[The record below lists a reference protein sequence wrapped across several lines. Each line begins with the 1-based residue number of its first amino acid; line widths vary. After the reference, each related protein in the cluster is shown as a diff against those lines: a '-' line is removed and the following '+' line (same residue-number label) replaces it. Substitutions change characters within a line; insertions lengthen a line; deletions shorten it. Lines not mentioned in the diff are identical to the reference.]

1 MSTYIEPTQ
10 LNFWRTNG
18 YLRIPGFFSDSVV
31 AALRQWVSE
40 IENWKHDPGRWMHH
54 YESVSDGTRLSRTE
68 NFIPH
73 HEGMKS
79 TLTSGKVLDVISE
92 LTGEPAVLYKEKI
105 NYKYPGGGGYAPH
118 QDAPAYEFVKNH
130 TTCLI
135 SIDAATVENGCLYF
149 SPGRHREGMIALDAD
164 GCIDPRVAGSMDW
177 VAAPTEPGD
186 ILLFSSY
193 IPHKSGANGSNLPRR
208 IIYAVYNNLSDG
220 DWRGKYYE
228 DKRQAFSQ
236 YAADDSGRSGQI
248 SKIAHFQGRTVL
260 KHEE

>member
-1 MSTYIEPTQ
+1 MTTCLEPSQ
-10 LNFWRTNG
+10 LNSWETNG
-18 YLRIPGFFSDSVV
+18 YLRIPGFFSDSEV
-31 AALRQWVSE
+31 AALRQWVAE
-40 IENWKHDPGRWMHH
+40 IEGWEQYPGRWIHH

-68 NFIPH
+68 DFIPYH
-73 HEGMKS
+73 KGMKS
-79 TLTSGKVLDVISE
+79 TLTSGKVPGVISE

-135 SIDAATVENGCLYF
+135 SIDASTAENGCLCF
-149 SPGRHREGMIALDAD
+149 APGRHREGMIALDPH
-164 GCIDPRVAGSMDW
+164 GCIAPDVAENMDW
-177 VAAPTEPGD
+177 VAAPTQPGD

-193 IPHKSGANGSNLPRR
+193 VPHKSGENGSNLPRR

-220 DWRGKYYE
+220 DWRDKYYE
-228 DKRQAFSQ
+228 DKRQAFSEF
-236 YAADDSGRSGQI
+236 AGDESGKSGQI

-260 KHEE
+260 NHEE

>member
-1 MSTYIEPTQ
+1 MSTYLEPSHHKS
-10 LNFWRTNG
+10 WETNG
-18 YLRIPGFFSDSVV
+18 FLKISGFFSDSEV
-31 AALRQWVSE
+31 AALRQWVAE
-40 IENWKHDPGRWMHH
+40 IESWEQDPVRWLHH

-68 NFIPH
+68 NFIPY

-79 TLTSGKVLDVISE
+79 TLTTAKVSNVISE
-92 LTGEPAVLYKEKI
+92 LNGEPAVLYKEKI

-164 GCIDPRVAGSMDW
+164 GCIAPGVADSMEW
-177 VAAPTEPGD
+177 VPAPTQPGD

-193 IPHKSGANGSNLPRR
+193 IPHKSGANGSSLPRR

-220 DWRGKYYE
+220 DWRDKYYE
-228 DKRQAFSQ
+228 DKRQAFSE

-248 SKIAHFQGRTVL
+248 SKIAHFRGRTVL
-260 KHEE
+260 NVEE

>member
-1 MSTYIEPTQ
+1 MTTYLEPTQ
-10 LNFWRTNG
+10 HNSWQTNG
-18 YLRIPGFFSDSVV
+18 YLRISGFFSDNEV

-40 IENWKHDPGRWMHH
+40 IENWKHDPGRWIHH

-68 NFIPH
+68 DFIPH

-79 TLTSGKVLDVISE
+79 TLTSGKVPDVISE
-92 LTGEPAVLYKEKI
+92 LTGERAVLYKEKI

-135 SIDAATVENGCLYF
+135 SIDEATVENGCLYF
-149 SPGRHREGMIALDAD
+149 SPGRHREGMIALDPH
-164 GCIDPRVAGSMDW
+164 GCIASNVAESMDW
-177 VAAPTEPGD
+177 VAAPTQPGD

-193 IPHKSGANGSNLPRR
+193 IPHKSGENGSNLPRR

-220 DWRGKYYE
+220 DWRDKYYE
-228 DKRQAFSQ
+228 DKRQAFSE
-236 YAADDSGRSGQI
+236 YAADESGRSGQI

-260 KHEE
+260 NHE

>member
-1 MSTYIEPTQ
+1 MTTFLEPSQHTSWQ
-10 LNFWRTNG
+10 TNG
-18 YLRIPGFFSDSVV
+18 YLRIPGFFSDSEVT
-31 AALRQWVSE
+31 ALRQWVAE
-40 IENWKHDPGRWMHH
+40 IESWKQNPDRWLHH

-68 NFIPH
+68 DFIPY

-79 TLTSGKVLDVISE
+79 TLTGGKVLDVISE
-92 LTGEPAVLYKEKI
+92 LTGETAVLYKEKI

-130 TTCLI
+130 TTCLV

-149 SPGRHREGMIALDAD
+149 SPGRHREGMIALDAN
-164 GCIDPRVAGSMDW
+164 GCIATRVAESMDW
-177 VAAPTEPGD
+177 VAAPTQPGD

-220 DWRGKYYE
+220 DWRDKYYE
-228 DKRQAFSQ
+228 DKRQAFSD
-236 YAADDSGRSGQI
+236 YAAGESGKSGQI

-260 KHEE
+260 NDEK